1 MESSNRPIIKVSEL
15 GQVCFIVHD
24 LDKTMKSLWN
34 TFGIGPW
41 DIYRRDPNSKSD
53 SEYITDMNYYG
64 KPARF
69 GYFMAGT
76 RSALGGIKI
85 ELIQP
90 VEGDNVYRDFLR
102 KHGEGIQHLGWYVVD
117 SLETFAQTT
126 RKLEQAG
133 FPCIM
138 SARVYSSAF
147 AYFDTTKVLNTILEV
162 IWQDPTRNRPA
173 PLRVF
178 PE

>member
-1 MESSNRPIIKVSEL
+1 MNISNTPVIKISEL
-15 GQVCFIVHD
+15 WQVCFVVYD
-24 LDKTMKSLWN
+24 MDKTMQSMWN

-41 DIYRRDPNSKSD
+41 EVYIRDPESKNNS
-53 SEYITDMNYYG
+53 ECMTDMTYYG
-64 KPARF
+64 KPSRFHYIMARTT
-69 GYFMAGT
+69 GT
-76 RSALGGIKI
+76 GMKL

-90 VEGDNVYRDFLR
+90 VEGDNIYSDFL
-102 KHGEGIQHLGWYVVD
+102 KDHGEGIQHLGWYVVD

-138 SARVYSSAF
+138 SARLYSSAF